1 MLLRAALHIPSEYN
15 VGGDVLPYPEKRY
28 HLAARRELEQ
38 KTITLEHVYYIYPG
52 MSMGYFGLPRGQG
65 SLRPLR
71 FFIDPEQGQAVL
83 PGDGEARI
91 SMTYTTDAGR
101 YTALALDLETWP
113 RRELT
118 MAATTV
124 SLNELVALVEKSLG
138 RKLDVRCQPV
148 ETLR

>member
-1 MLLRAALHIPSEYN
+1 M
-15 VGGDVLPYPEKRY
+15 LPYPEKRY

-38 KTITLEHVYYIYPG
+38 KTTTLEHVYYIYPG

-101 YTALALDLETWP
+101 YTALALDLEIWP
-113 RRELT
+113 RRVL
-118 MAATTV
+118 
-124 SLNELVALVEKSLG
+124 SPDHGGDHRVAERARGARGEEPGSQARCALPAG
-138 RKLDVRCQPV
+138 RDPALA
-148 ETLR
+148 